1 MPFATSFI
9 IFLFGCIGC
18 QSCQP
23 QIDVPD
29 NPNEQPEPSAE
40 DTDTAELD
48 DTGDTGV
55 AEAPPC
61 PIMEIEPNDNYD
73 EAQVVF
79 LEKWI
84 CGDYDKEFDL
94 DNYGFQFPELS
105 LIHI

>member
-1 MPFATSFI
+1 MNS
-9 IFLFGCIGC
+9 
-18 QSCQP
+18 QSHRRSHWH
-23 QIDVPD
+23 
-29 NPNEQPEPSAE
+29 PEPE
-40 DTDTAELD
+40 IR
-48 DTGDTGV
+48 DTGL

-94 DNYGFQFPELS
+94 DNYISSS
-105 LIHI
+105 LKMKAG